1 MTRHIR
7 NADRFNT
14 AYNKVDKMS
23 LNTSPLSGSKSTLSS
38 LPKLTKLGGGLSKS
52 GSTLPKLGSSGLKSL
67 TLPKKKDA
75 PAEANSENKAIKPE
89 ETTVAEKAA
98 PPAEETKSNA
108 AENATSSEESSA
120 QSEAKSTEHAAE
132 EEDTAGSSISM
143 LMPDISAFLA
153 ADEGD
158 EDEKTTVQS
167 TDEFLGHL
175 LGGTAADEDWS
186 LDDIAKTSK
195 VPMGMSVPS
204 TPAASEIPK
213 MPEVPS
219 VNVDTSST
227 GVSSIKLTTPSVEMP
242 AAPVV
247 APITVSVP
255 TPVTT
260 TAPDAPSLSDIP
272 APPAAQPQSEA
283 EPPSAPAAEPEKAD
297 AAPDTPAAPTVP
309 PAPQMTPEEEM
320 LALMTPE
327 ERKAYEEEKMLEQM
341 TPEERKA
348 YEEQMMLEQMT
359 PEEQEAYILEQMTP
373 EEREAYQAEKAKAM
387 ADDEIKKQKR
397 RQEMYENYQLDQQN
411 APKKS
416 NAMPIIIVVLILVA
430 IGAFAGIYFKGEA
443 DNAEREAAAA
453 QAKAEAEAAAAATP
467 QKTVSDFKLDWYNVH
482 VDCPEGAIL
491 YVNGVETDAKSPVR
505 FVKGFSNTVIAYL
518 DGMVPFFKTFTKD
531 DEIPETIKVE
541 FESDELYMKTT
552 VEFKFEDAS
561 IKGNDLK
568 VTYDGRTLSSMP
580 NELQD
585 VVMGRP
591 HTLILD
597 KPGAAKHLHIFW
609 PTKMKGSTKARVTL
623 PALETINNAQSG
635 TTLNTKPFPK
645 STEPYGIR
653 IRMGETT
660 WQTETEINA
669 PHDAFIEYAIT
680 RKQRVPLNLGLYPDT
695 YGTVNLDTDLL
706 QDPLGEALVSFKV
719 PKGAKKDALD
729 NLQICFRREGVC
741 ICPDMKTETAIPSGP
756 DWRVIAYVTKGGTKD
771 ILRNE
776 YSQELKSKRG
786 YIFSPKVNNGSLI
799 LDTPEWRV
807 VEDAKNQDK
816 KDKK

>member
-1 MTRHIR
+1 
-7 NADRFNT
+7 
-14 AYNKVDKMS
+14 MS
-23 LNTSPLSGSKSTLSS
+23 LNTSPLSGSKSTSSS

-52 GSTLPKLGSSGLKSL
+52 GSTHPKLGSSGLKSL

-75 PAEANSENKAIKPE
+75 SPEANSEKEALKPD
-89 ETTVAEKAA
+89 ETPVAKEAEK
-98 PPAEETKSNA
+98 PAEETKTSTAEA
-108 AENATSSEESSA
+108 AASSQESSA
-120 QSEAKSTEHAAE
+120 PPVSKASESAAE
-132 EEDTAGSSISM
+132 EEEEQDIAGSSISM

-158 EDEKTTVQS
+158 ENEKTTVQS

-195 VPMGMSVPS
+195 VPMGMSVQA
-204 TPAASEIPK
+204 TPASSNASDIPK

-227 GVSSIKLTTPSVEMP
+227 GVSSIKLTTPSIEMP
-242 AAPVV
+242 AAPAV
-247 APITVSVP
+247 APVSAAVP
-255 TPVTT
+255 TPVAT

-272 APPAAQPQSEA
+272 APPVAQPQSEVS
-283 EPPSAPAAEPEKAD
+283 PSSVPDADSDKEIAAAAPDAPAAS
-297 AAPDTPAAPTVP
+297 PAA
-309 PAPQMTPEEEM
+309 QKMTPEEEM

-348 YEEQMMLEQMT
+348 YEEEKMLEQMT
-359 PEEQEAYILEQMTP
+359 PENQEAYMLEQMTP

-387 ADDEIKKQKR
+387 ADEEIKKQQR
-397 RQEMYENYQLDQQN
+397 RQEMYENYKLDQQN

-416 NAMPIIIVVLILVA
+416 NAMPIIIIVLLLVA
-430 IGAFAGIYFKGEA
+430 VGAFTGIYFKGEA
-443 DNAEREAAAA
+443 EKAEREAAEA
-453 QAKAEAEAAAAATP
+453 QAKAELEAAAAATP

-482 VDCPEGAIL
+482 IDCPEGAIL
-491 YVNGVETDAKSPVR
+491 YVNGVETDAKSPVK

-541 FESDELYMKTT
+541 FELDELYMKTT

-568 VTYDGRTLSSMP
+568 ITYDGRTLSSMP
-580 NELQD
+580 NELHD

-597 KPGAAKHLHIFW
+597 KPGYAKHLHIFW

-623 PALETINNAQSG
+623 PSLTTINNAQSG

-645 STEPYGIR
+645 SVEPYGIR

-669 PHDAFIEYAIT
+669 PHDAFVEYAIT
-680 RKQRVPLNLGLYPDT
+680 RKQRIPLNIGLYPDA

-729 NLQICFRREGVC
+729 DLQICFRREGVC
-741 ICPDMKTETAIPSGP
+741 ICPDMKAETAIPSGP
-756 DWRVIAYVTKGGTKD
+756 DWKVIAYVMQGNTKD

-786 YIFSPKVNNGSLI
+786 YIFSPKVNKGSLV

-807 VEDAKNQDK
+807 VNDAKDQDNKTKAK
-816 KDKK
+816 K